1 MSSYPTY
8 FSRAGPWFCRRFTWP
23 WSLKCLWFFFFPSAL
38 RASSWKCWNFRCPI
52 KGSADIDHFF
62 MVSIACHICSK
73 FGANNINYFSGSQAN
88 VWQPFFLSNEPVG
101 FAKKKQN
108 SAAKLATGS
117 KLVVQLG
124 PLYITIPGNYLNHW
138 FWPVC
143 CNLNLSDV
151 PPFLSSTWVFL
162 CIPFSFRLDS
172 ITFFMLLSIL
182 LDYFTSLSTYWSYIL
197 FLTYKR
203 TSDRMIRIVES
214 TVYCVS

>member
-124 PLYITIPGNYLNHW
+124 PLYIIYNHFRKLFWIIDSGRFVAIWTSRMFRQSKFYFSFFMYTI
-138 FWPVC
+138 F
-143 CNLNLSDV
+143 
-151 PPFLSSTWVFL
+151 FSSRLDHVLYVTFHPIRL
-162 CIPFSFRLDS
+162 LHIPF
-172 ITFFMLLSIL
+172 
-182 LDYFTSLSTYWSYIL
+182 YIL
-197 FLTYKR
+197 VLYPFPNL
-203 TSDRMIRIVES
+203 
-214 TVYCVS
+214 